1 MRSLFS
7 EIIVDNFAG
16 GGGASTGI
24 ELATGRS
31 VDIAINHDPAAIA
44 MHKMNHPTTEHYCE
58 NVWDVDP
65 EKACKGRK
73 VALAWFSP
81 DCKHFSKA
89 KGGKPVE
96 KSIRSLAW
104 VAVRWAR
111 AVKPR
116 VIMLENVEEFQTW
129 GPLLK
134 NNKPNPKRK
143 GETFRYFVKALEECG
158 YEVDW
163 RELRACDYGAPT
175 IRKRFFLIARC
186 DGEPIKWPQATHG
199 APDSREVKE
208 GHLKPWRTAAE
219 IIDWNIECK
228 SIFERKKPLC
238 ENTMRRIA
246 RGLKRFVLDNPQPFI
261 LQIGQQKFGGDRRVQ
276 SIHQPLATIVTKA
289 ESCLVAPTLIQYHKE
304 QSEKEVRGQS
314 IKKPLMTM
322 DTSNRYGLVSAFIT
336 KYFAG
341 GYTGAGAEVKE
352 PLPTITAIDH
362 NAIVMPYIMQM
373 YGTST
378 GAPVTKPLATITAQG
393 QHIAEVEAFLVKYYG
408 HDDAQSILEPLHTVT
423 ARDRFGLVVI
433 EEQEYRIVDIGMR
446 MLAPRE
452 LFNAQGFPKDYIIE
466 KDADGKHYPKSAQVA
481 RCGNAVP
488 PPFAE
493 ALTRA
498 NLPEICGERK
508 AS

>member
-1 MRSLFS
+1 MTEHGGSGEGIMRSLFS

-24 ELATGRS
+24 ELAMGRS

-44 MHKMNHPTTEHYCE
+44 MHRANHPTTEHYCE

-65 EKACKGRK
+65 AKACKGRK

-143 GETFRYFVKALEECG
+143 GETFRYFVKALKECG
-158 YEVDW
+158 YDVDW

-199 APDSREVKE
+199 APDSKEVKE
-208 GHLKPWRTAAE
+208 GRLRPWRTAAE

-228 SIFERKKPLC
+228 SIFEREKPLC

-246 RGLKRFVLDNPQPFI
+246 RGLKKFIIDNPKPYTV
-261 LQIGQQKFGGDRRVQ
+261 QKNQ
-276 SIHQPLATIVTKA
+276 K
-289 ESCLVAPTLIQYHKE
+289 LVAPTLIQYHQE

-314 IKKPLMTM
+314 VKKPIMTM
-322 DTSNRYGLVSAFIT
+322 DASNRYGLVTAFIS

-341 GYTGAGAEVKE
+341 GYTGAGAEVKD
-352 PLPTITAIDH
+352 PLPTITGKDH
-362 NAIVMPYIMQM
+362 NAIVMPYLMQM

-378 GAPVTKPLATITAQG
+378 GSPVTKPLATITAQG

-423 ARDRFGLVVI
+423 ARDRFGLVII
-433 EEQEYRIVDIGMR
+433 EGQEYRIVDIGMR

-466 KDADGKHYPKSAQVA
+466 KDADGKRYPKSAQVA

-498 NLPEICGERK
+498 NLPEMCGQRR